1 MEIRRLSFCR
11 KPVLFNGEIMNKE
24 KVVRKIR
31 SRALTKDRPTKVHEL
46 RVYEPTKNDICHLSR
61 MGHDY
66 RFLPFDNYA
75 VCSRCGSEILT

>member
-1 MEIRRLSFCR
+1 M
-11 KPVLFNGEIMNKE
+11 KTQK
-24 KVVRKIR
+24 KIK
-31 SRALTKDRPTKVHEL
+31 SRALSKDRPTKVEQL
-46 RVYEPTKNDICHLSR
+46 RVYEPTKKDPCFKEN